1 MYRYILLDYTVN
13 ATLPSNVNTLYQKEW
28 KSFKYSSIAI
38 VFMLKVIASQLK
50 FIGNGL
56 KISPCTTRALEEEQ
70 QR

>member
-28 KSFKYSSIAI
+28 KSFKYSNIVI
-38 VFMLKVIASQLK
+38 VFMLKLIAIQLK
-50 FIGNGL
+50 IIGNGL

-70 QR
+70 HT